1 MAGNPRQYGMTPGNH
16 GVNHGVFI
24 PETQYWEW
32 ASPCFGSGHVAREYV
47 YTWVCL
53 GNRGAFSRRQETGAG
68 VRETDVTAPKYPAPR
83 LE

>member
-1 MAGNPRQYGMTPGNH
+1 MVFLSQKPSTGNGQVH
-16 GVNHGVFI
+16 VSVLV
-24 PETQYWEW
+24 
-32 ASPCFGSGHVAREYV
+32 HVAREYV

-68 VRETDVTAPKYPAPR
+68 VRETDVTAQKYPAPR